1 MKLLRNF
8 SVLALLMLSTA
19 CVSQQQGPKGAPP
32 SDPIASVDA
41 AELRAQGL
49 GFARRGD
56 LVRAQQYL
64 SASMAKGFDPRV
76 IVPELVKVCIA
87 SSRLR
92 AALAFAEPYLME
104 HPEDAGMQYVV
115 GTIHMAL
122 GNLQEASTH
131 LDGALRAG
139 TLMPEAL
146 FSLALVAEERG
157 ETDVVRTNLQRYLEG
172 SPRGRYASRAK
183 SMLARLGAGS

>member
-1 MKLLRNF
+1 MKSFRIC
-8 SVLALLMLSTA
+8 ALLSLLAISAA
-19 CVSQQQGPKGAPP
+19 CVSQQQGPKGPP
-32 SDPIASVDA
+32 PNDPIASVA
-41 AELRAQGL
+41 ASELRAQGL

-64 SASMAKGFDPRV
+64 SASMAKGFDEGV
-76 IVPELVKVCIA
+76 IVPEIVKVCIA

-92 AALAFAEPYLME
+92 AALAFAEPYLMRN
-104 HPEDAGMQYVV
+104 PEDAGMQYVV

-122 GNLQEASTH
+122 GNLQEASAH

-139 TLMPEAL
+139 SLGEDAL
-146 FSLALVAEERG
+146 FSLALVAEQRG
-157 ETDVVRTNLQRYLEG
+157 DHEIVRTNLERYLSG

-183 SMLARLGAGS
+183 SMLAKLGAGS